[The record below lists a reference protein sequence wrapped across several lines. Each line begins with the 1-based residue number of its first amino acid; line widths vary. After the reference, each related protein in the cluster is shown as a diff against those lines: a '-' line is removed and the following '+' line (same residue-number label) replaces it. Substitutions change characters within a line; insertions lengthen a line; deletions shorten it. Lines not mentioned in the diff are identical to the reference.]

1 MREKKEINIKVGNEI
16 RIARE
21 KAGLTQEQFG
31 EMVGLG
37 TKNVSDIERGVA
49 GITIATLKRICE
61 RRLFQAILFY
71 LEIRQQMMLS
81 IFLKDWNGYH
91 LKNLLLF

>member
-31 EMVGLG
+31 DEYVKG
-37 TKNVSDIERGVA
+37 
-49 GITIATLKRICE
+49 C
-61 RRLFQAILFY
+61 LFQAILFY